1 MRNFV
6 VLSLVVLFQVVGN
19 VFLSRGMRSIPPIDR
34 VDVST
39 VTHFGL
45 QAAASPFVLLGVALL
60 VGFFV
65 MYLTALSRLE
75 LSYVLPMTAS
85 TYVLTALLAWLAL
98 GESVSS
104 GRWIGTMAVSVGIL
118 LVGESERRKK
128 SATESRTSTSSTSDP
143 VMFAELEPEPAA
155 ETVR

>member
-1 MRNFV
+1 M

-19 VFLSRGMRSIPPIDR
+19 VFLSRGMRSVHSIDH
-34 VDVST
+34 VNLSA
-39 VTHFGL
+39 VTHFGM
-45 QAAASPFVLLGVALL
+45 QAAANPFVLLGVALL

-85 TYVLTALLAWLAL
+85 TYVLTAMLAWLAL
-98 GESVSS
+98 GESVSA
-104 GRWIGTMAVSVGIL
+104 GRWLGTLAVSVGIL

-128 SATESRTSTSSTSDP
+128 AAADNEIAGEAGES
-143 VMFAELEPEPAA
+143 AELELEEVKEAA
-155 ETVR
+155 L